1 MPGAWDYGLKGLAW
15 ALGELDP
22 GFAPQWPGDLEQG
35 LQVMMLGWQAYRSPN
50 PAASEQMRLITRYV
64 RRTAGLCGRC

>member
-1 MPGAWDYGLKGLAW
+1 LPGAWDYGLKGLAW

-35 LQVMMLGWQAYRSPN
+35 LQVMVALWKVLSWLR
-50 PAASEQMRLITRYV
+50 
-64 RRTAGLCGRC
+64 AGPRANGSIDR